1 MAESVVLKRHVEKT
15 SCRKKEDNKMTDMKH
30 LTETSADV
38 LVDLLVQR
46 WAFDTCSDT
55 LEMGSTA

>member
-1 MAESVVLKRHVEKT
+1 LKRHVENIM
-15 SCRKKEDNKMTDMKH
+15 SKKEDNKMNDMKH
-30 LTETSADV
+30 VTETSADV

-46 WAFDTCSDT
+46 WGVRHRSDT